1 MEYLVGLVVVVL
13 VVGGLVWKYKPEY
26 VEWVKSKVNKKVS
39 KRRKK

>member
-1 MEYLVGLVVVVL
+1 MEYLVVLVVVL

>member
-13 VVGGLVWKYKPEY
+13 VAGGLVWKYKPEY
-26 VEWVKSKVNKKVS
+26 VEWVRSKVNKKVS